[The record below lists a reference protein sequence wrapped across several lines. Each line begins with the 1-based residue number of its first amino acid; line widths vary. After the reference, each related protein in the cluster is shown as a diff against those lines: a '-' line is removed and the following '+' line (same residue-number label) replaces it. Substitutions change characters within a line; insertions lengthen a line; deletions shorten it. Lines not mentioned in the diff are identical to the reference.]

1 MFRTLIVTTALLAAC
16 ASPALAADWYILN
29 PLNQP
34 VVSPEAI
41 SKCIVVNRTAQPGE
55 QQIAGPFGSQ
65 QAGVNALRRYAACI
79 YRDCSVGACSQA
91 GN

>member
-1 MFRTLIVTTALLAAC
+1 MSRALIVTAVLLVAC
-16 ASPALAADWYILN
+16 ASPALADWYILN

-34 VVSPEAI
+34 ATSPEAI

-55 QQIAGPFGSQ
+55 QRIAGPFASE
-65 QAGVNALRRYAACI
+65 QAGINALRRYAACI
-79 YRDCSVGACSQA
+79 YRDCSVSACSEA